1 MAHEIKT
8 HPDHLHSME
17 QRIANRLK
25 PSCDYDADV
34 RTTQGSGPTRVHT
47 AIHHSG
53 SAKRHGEVNKGE
65 GDINGR
71 PRGPASH
78 GDGK

>member
-1 MAHEIKT
+1 MTEIKT
-8 HPDHLHSME
+8 SSQHPASMSD
-17 QRIANRLK
+17 RIAKKLD
-25 PSCDYDADV
+25 PSCSPDADI

-53 SAKRHGEVNKGE
+53 SAKRHGEGNSGE
-65 GDINGR
+65 PGIDGAKR
-71 PRGPASH
+71 TVVRT